1 MKLHKM
7 RSKTAKIRDKKKDTQ
22 GKKME
27 ALLGQEVAG
36 GTRGSKHT
44 KEKRKKKKKEQIRTN
59 MNKIRKTTTRVTEEP
74 QPM

>member
-44 KEKRKKKKKEQIRTN
+44 KEKRKKKKEQIRTN